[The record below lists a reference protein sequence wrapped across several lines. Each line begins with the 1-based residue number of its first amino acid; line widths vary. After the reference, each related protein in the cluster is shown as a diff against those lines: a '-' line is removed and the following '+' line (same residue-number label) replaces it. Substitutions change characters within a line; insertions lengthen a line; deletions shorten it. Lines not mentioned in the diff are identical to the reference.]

1 MKRYLLFAGYD
12 YYPSGGM
19 DDFKNDFDTIDEAI
33 QYAKANKDDWQH
45 IYDQQER
52 KEVWNN
58 YEDEI

>member
-19 DDFKNDFDTIDEAI
+19 GDFKNDFDTIDEAM

-45 IYDQQER
+45 IYDQQEH
-52 KEVWNN
+52 KEVWN
-58 YEDEI
+58 